1 MWRPGDILVIALVL
15 AMIGGFAAGIY
26 SGASVD
32 RVRILRGE
40 NGASTYPAWDS
51 RILNVS
57 GPLGETRIE
66 ISDGTARIVAS
77 PCQQKIC
84 INRGWL
90 SHAGETVAC
99 LPNRISVTLLGDDPR
114 FDAMN
119 F

>member
-1 MWRPGDILVIALVL
+1 MWRPGDVLVIALVL
-15 AMIGGFAAGIY
+15 AMVGGLATGIY
-26 SGASVD
+26 TGASVD
-32 RVRILRGE
+32 RAQVLQGE
-40 NGASTYPAWDS
+40 LGATTYPAWES
-51 RILNVS
+51 RKFSVT

-66 ISDGTARIVAS
+66 ISDGAVRILSS

-84 INRGWL
+84 VNRGWL